1 MTHKARCGREVFQG
15 LVEHQRPPLSLL
27 DTGPQGP
34 GGLEPVDREMS
45 CGLCVN
51 VMDGPV

>member
-1 MTHKARCGREVFQG
+1 M
-15 LVEHQRPPLSLL
+15 VERSSSQTPEAPLSLL

-51 VMDGPV
+51 IMDGPV